1 VRIGVLAHRSISGP
15 APFVAV
21 VLFLVGITALLGAG
35 ALWKRSSDRPRRRVG
50 VIAMGVVGVGCLVVA
65 TFLPFLLGARPSLG
79 RPSSS
84 ARLQVVSP
92 SPGQVFH
99 GDPATIHVVLLHT
112 GGRVV
117 PSTSLRLVPDEGYI
131 HLFLDGTLVSM
142 TTTLTADVA
151 AAPGTHEM
159 AAEFVAVDHVS
170 FDPQVTASTM
180 FSVTP

>member
-21 VLFLVGITALLGAG
+21 VLFLAGVTALLGAG
-35 ALWKRSSDRPRRRVG
+35 ALWKRSSDRPQRRVG
-50 VIAMGVVGVGCLVVA
+50 AIALGGVGVGCLVVA

-79 RPSSS
+79 RPSSP
-84 ARLQVVSP
+84 ARLEIVSP

-99 GDPATIHVVLLHT
+99 GDPANIHVVLLLT

-117 PSTSLRLVPDEGYI
+117 PSTSLRLVPDEGHI

-151 AAPGTHEM
+151 AAPGTHQVS
-159 AAEFVAVDHVS
+159 AEFVAVDHLS
-170 FDPQVTASTM
+170 FDPRVAAATT
-180 FSVTP
+180 FSVSP